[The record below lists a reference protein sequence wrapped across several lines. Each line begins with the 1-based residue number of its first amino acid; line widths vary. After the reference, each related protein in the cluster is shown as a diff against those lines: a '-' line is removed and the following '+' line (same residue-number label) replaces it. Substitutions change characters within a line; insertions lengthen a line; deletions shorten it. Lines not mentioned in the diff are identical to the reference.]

1 MAYWFAKGFRCVRRG
16 DVWTTSFQE
25 VMGVTAVESLAKVGL
40 KTILNLPQ
48 RGAAIVAGAPAD
60 KLVKAAA
67 VS

>member
-1 MAYWFAKGFRCVRRG
+1 
-16 DVWTTSFQE
+16 
-25 VMGVTAVESLAKVGL
+25 MGVTAVESLAKVGL

-48 RGAAIVAGAPAD
+48 RGTAIVVRAPAD